1 MNFFIQ
7 IFLVVFSIVDS
18 NETTDMV
25 PGKAQAPLQG
35 APRVAVAV
43 KKVPIGL
50 LRQTSGPVHWA
61 LIFSDLAHAAL
72 GEQCSVREAGCDPE
86 KPPIIRWSGAQ
97 VVCATCT
104 CV

>member
-1 MNFFIQ
+1 MNFFMQ

-18 NETTDMV
+18 NEARDMV
-25 PGKAQAPLQG
+25 PGKAQTPFQR
-35 APRVAVAV
+35 APRVAVAE
-43 KKVPIGL
+43 KKVQFGL
-50 LRQTSGPVHWA
+50 LRQTKGPVHWA
-61 LIFSDLAHAAL
+61 LILSDLAHAAL

-86 KPPIIRWSGAQ
+86 KPLIIRWSGAQ